1 MRWLRTLTPWERRQA
16 AAVLEAFAP
25 PGGPGLAPPAGAD
38 LPFAETLERAVRA
51 ACGRG
56 ALGFRLALL
65 TAALYPT
72 VVRRWPSTMAGLAR
86 GERTRYLA
94 DLARHP
100 NPTVRDFVMLL
111 KIAASFALLADPALR
126 AASGYD
132 EGVAEARAALAATLG
147 EGSGERRIDEG
158 LLGEERPAPA
168 DDPARRAS

>member
-1 MRWLRTLTPWERRQA
+1 MRWLRTLTAWERRQA

-25 PGGPGLAPPAGAD
+25 PGGPGLAPPRDAD

-72 VVRRWPSTMAGLAR
+72 LAHRRPSTMAGLSR

-94 DLARHP
+94 ELSRHP

-111 KIAASFALLADPALR
+111 KIASSFALLADPGLR

-132 EGVAEARAALAATLG
+132 EGVADARGALAAALG
-147 EGSGERRIDEG
+147 EASGERRIDEG
-158 LLGEERPAPA
+158 LLGEERPVLA